1 MQPADSIHATG
12 YACDATRSVHKPCVD
27 ADSVSPPLVTSSL
40 GDGHSPNVI
49 TCVCTRVM
57 SLGSLSTQK
66 KRWNLCGSTA
76 VNLSYSTT
84 YGISAI
90 CLALLTATVRA
101 L

>member
-1 MQPADSIHATG
+1 MFHFPLCHIVLYYYQEVLHFCVYLAH
-12 YACDATRSVHKPCVD
+12 YLHKPCVD

-66 KRWNLCGSTA
+66 EDPDCG
-76 VNLSYSTT
+76 NRIFIEYN
-84 YGISAI
+84 
-90 CLALLTATVRA
+90 VRKV
-101 L
+101 